1 MINSLF
7 RTFALLNELNIISA
21 FQKNTFSKKCL
32 NTEKIEVR

>member
-21 FQKNTFSKKCL
+21 FQKKYL
-32 NTEKIEVR
+32 NTEKKEVR